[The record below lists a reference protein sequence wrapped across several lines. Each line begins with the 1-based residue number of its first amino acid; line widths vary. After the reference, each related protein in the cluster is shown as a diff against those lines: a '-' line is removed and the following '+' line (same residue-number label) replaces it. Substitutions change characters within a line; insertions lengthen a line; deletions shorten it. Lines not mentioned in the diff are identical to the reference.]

1 MLKKMRRNVVL
12 AASLKTW
19 VNKLGGKEKSLH
31 WARSHFLIHFSSCK
45 VKNGWCYISRLIN
58 QKTHRQWVLKVETIP
73 SFNHKP
79 SQLQLGIIEGETW
92 QHLIHIWVIRHKL
105 SVCLWVQKLI
115 CPIFQASLHNSKG
128 SRGANGGVNEKRRF
142 TYCLRDLLGKQYKSS
157 CSLSHKFPY
166 FLQKSLLMKT
176 WVYQLPCLQLLSM
189 CLHYTLH

>member
-1 MLKKMRRNVVL
+1 MGVESWNNPKFQPQSFPTPVGHNRRWNL
-12 AASLKTW
+12 TALDPYLSYKW
-19 VNKLGGKEKSLH
+19 
-31 WARSHFLIHFSSCK
+31 
-45 VKNGWCYISRLIN
+45 
-58 QKTHRQWVLKVETIP
+58 
-73 SFNHKP
+73 
-79 SQLQLGIIEGETW
+79 
-92 QHLIHIWVIRHKL
+92 

-176 WVYQLPCLQLLSM
+176 WVYHTSYLAFNNFQCVYTIHSTKMHDSRFMIVHSLPGVEW
-189 CLHYTLH
+189 

>member
-1 MLKKMRRNVVL
+1 MGVESWNNPKFQPQSFPTPVGHNRRWNL
-12 AASLKTW
+12 TALDPYLSYKW
-19 VNKLGGKEKSLH
+19 
-31 WARSHFLIHFSSCK
+31 
-45 VKNGWCYISRLIN
+45 
-58 QKTHRQWVLKVETIP
+58 
-73 SFNHKP
+73 
-79 SQLQLGIIEGETW
+79 
-92 QHLIHIWVIRHKL
+92 

-189 CLHYTLH
+189 CLHYMYTPLKCTIADLWLYIVCLVWSDRGALDWYLWLCSTSSF